1 MKFIIAIVLTALVSF
16 LAGLYTPWWTI
27 AVAAFLV
34 PFIIIQKPYMAFLA
48 GFIAIFLLWGGLSF
62 WISSQNNHLLAHK
75 IAVVIIKSDAPWLLI
90 GLTALTGGVVAA
102 FSALSG
108 ALLRRLL

>member
-16 LAGLYTPWWTI
+16 LAGLYPPWWTI

-34 PFIIIQKPYMAFLA
+34 PFIIIQTPSMAFLA